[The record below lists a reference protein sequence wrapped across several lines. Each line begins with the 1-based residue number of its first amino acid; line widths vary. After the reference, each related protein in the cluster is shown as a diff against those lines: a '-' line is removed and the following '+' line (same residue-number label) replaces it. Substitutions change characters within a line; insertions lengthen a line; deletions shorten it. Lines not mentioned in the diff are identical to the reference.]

1 MAGVE
6 SEGSEGDKI
15 LRDAVRQNL
24 SKWLRKLDCSGDVEK
39 KLALKMKFV
48 EKLRKSPVAVETAR
62 ANEQHYEVPTNFFRT
77 VSCFVFLSFNLDL
90 GVLIGCNLCTREEV
104 K

>member
-48 EKLRKSPVAVETAR
+48 EKLRKSPVAVETALER
-62 ANEQHYEVPTNFFRT
+62 TNNITKYPRT
-77 VSCFVFLSFNLDL
+77 SL
-90 GVLIGCNLCTREEV
+90 GR
-104 K
+104 